1 MTHGLE
7 KGMTQG
13 SLGAA
18 DPCKAPGRGHL
29 PPEPLPPRAGPM
41 PGGAG
46 SGVGGVSADL
56 WPLRRCSVS
65 GASISELLSVQWV
78 NSGQPS
84 LRFCPHLVACAPA
97 ERRAAASPFLSS
109 CHCHSG
115 DLPQTLVQQARG
127 AGLDEGNVNQ
137 GASRFSLW
145 DFLLSH

>member
-1 MTHGLE
+1 ME
-7 KGMTQG
+7 V
-13 SLGAA
+13 SLHPGPWAPQRSILVRPPGEVTFPQSHSLPGPA
-18 DPCKAPGRGHL
+18 PCL
-29 PPEPLPPRAGPM
+29 VELGP
-41 PGGAG
+41 
-46 SGVGGVSADL
+46 VWGGV
-56 WPLRRCSVS
+56 WPLRHCSVS

-115 DLPQTLVQQARG
+115 DLLQTLVQQARG